1 MTPINPPFP
10 VFSDV
15 DGQPL
20 EDGYVYIGVAN
31 QNPEVN
37 PVQVFWDA
45 AGTIPAVQPI
55 RTSGGYAI
63 RNGTPSV
70 IYVNSDYSITVR
82 NKNGTFIYSAP
93 SSSTAGGGATASGRV
108 INVYSLPGVDP
119 TGATDSTLALT
130 AAALA
135 AEDGDTFDFGGGTYL
150 ISYQGAA
157 YSSPFGNVVMDF
169 NGARDLTFL
178 GRGATIK
185 VNNHNITTYG
195 GLMFMNFKGCKRIDI
210 TGFNFDMTFQ
220 GVNTNNAFYPF
231 VGAITM
237 LDDDDAAPDFET
249 LNSDFRVDAC
259 TFKLYHPYGNW
270 ALSGGAYGGDPNNGY
285 KLLSIFA
292 SGPYTPTDYNN
303 QCRNISVTNST
314 WYKGHNGYGIW
325 FWAWNNCRVS
335 GCVAEDWV
343 AKYSNAVGAYQ
354 NAGVS
359 FIRHIPFRTQGIVVE
374 NNFFRAK
381 PSAERTLGSG
391 FEGGGT
397 FYIHAN
403 NMGDVDWA
411 EGLSVVANNTII
423 MGLGAQSGTSVDTAV
438 FFNGFGQLIIEGN
451 TIDGH
456 NGQDPNAGYTG
467 TFALEL
473 TPAGLGSGNGFA
485 AITVNGNIFGAWLL
499 AGIYFTNGASTEY
512 RRRCKSL
519 VVTNNQHLSGDFF
532 LRTTSFAGYQAYEG
546 CREMIIS
553 GNTLQSVNAGTFPPP
568 SINNYGIAIAA
579 TQPTDVVICS
589 NNVIKDHTYDILTLT
604 AFCSSSAIV
613 RRFNNTIAN
622 VTTPYYASNV
632 FPADVLTGNQI
643 VQAISS
649 DGSFSPYVK
658 CTNTNSGT
666 AEVMFYQQ
674 ATTSYILA
682 TNKLEVF
689 TDAASQTVTDSDV
702 FRPSADNTKTL
713 GNASFRWSVVYAG
726 TGTINTSDE
735 RVKTQIQD
743 VDAAVMRAWGKVRYT
758 QFKFTDAVQEKGV
771 GARWHFGL
779 IAQRVKA
786 AFESEGLDAF
796 AFGILCYD
804 QWEDQ
809 WEEVLVEV
817 DMQNPDGTI
826 SKTLQANGEKRL
838 VVPAGNRYGVRYEEA
853 LALECAY
860 LRSKLGV

>member
-20 EDGYVYIGVAN
+20 EDGYIYIGVAN

-37 PVQVFWDA
+37 SVQVFWDA
-45 AGTIPAVQPI
+45 ARTILAVQPI

-63 RNGTPSV
+63 RNGAPSI

-93 SSSTAGGGATASGRV
+93 SSSTAGGATASGRV
-108 INVYSLPGVDP
+108 INVYDLPGIDP
-119 TGATDSTLALT
+119 TGITDSTLALT
-130 AAALA
+130 AAAQA
-135 AEDGDTFDFGGGTYL
+135 AQDGDTFDFGSGTYL
-150 ISYQGAA
+150 MSYQGAA
-157 YSSPFGNVVMDF
+157 YSSPFGNVVMNF
-169 NGARDLTFL
+169 NGARDLTFV

-231 VGAITM
+231 VGAITIV
-237 LDDDDAAPDFET
+237 DDNGAAPDFET
-249 LNSDFRVDAC
+249 LNSDFHIDAC
-259 TFKLYHPYGNW
+259 TFKLFHPYGNW
-270 ALSGGAYGGDPNNGY
+270 ALSGGAYNGDINNGY
-285 KLLSIFA
+285 KLFSIFA

-303 QCRNISVTNST
+303 QSRNISVTNST
-314 WYKGHNGYGIW
+314 WRKGHNGYGIW
-325 FWAWNNCRVS
+325 FWSWNNCRVS
-335 GCVAEDWV
+335 GCIAEDWV

-354 NAGVS
+354 NAGVP
-359 FIRHIPFRTQGIVVE
+359 FIRHIPFYTQGIVIE

-397 FYIHAN
+397 FYVHAN

-411 EGLSVVANNTII
+411 KGLSVVANNTII
-423 MGLGAQSGTSVDTAV
+423 MGLGAQSGMSTDTAV

-467 TFALEL
+467 AYALEL
-473 TPAGLGSGNGFA
+473 TPAGFSGSGNGFA
-485 AITVNGNIFGAWLL
+485 AITVNANIFGSWLL
-499 AGIYFTNGASTEY
+499 CGIYFTNGATTEY

-519 VVTNNQHLSGDFF
+519 VVTNNQHLSGNYF
-532 LRTTSFAGYQAYEG
+532 LRTAAYSYQAFEG
-546 CREMIIS
+546 CREMIIT

-568 SINNYGIAIAA
+568 STNNYGIAIAA
-579 TQPTDVVICS
+579 TMPTDVVICS
-589 NNVIKDHTYDILTLT
+589 NNIIKDHTYDILTQIEYC
-604 AFCSSSAIV
+604 AAV
-613 RRFNNTIAN
+613 AKVKRFNNKIAN
-622 VTTPYYASNV
+622 ITTPYYNSNMFPTDVIDGNQEVIARSNSVFYQPQLRCINEENTATEMSMLQQSISSYLTCTNNLHIYTGAVDQVIVDSNV
-632 FPADVLTGNQI
+632 LRPA
-643 VQAISS
+643 
-649 DGSFSPYVK
+649 
-658 CTNTNSGT
+658 
-666 AEVMFYQQ
+666 
-674 ATTSYILA
+674 
-682 TNKLEVF
+682 
-689 TDAASQTVTDSDV
+689 
-702 FRPSADNTKTL
+702 ADNTKSL

-735 RVKTQIQD
+735 RAKQQIVD
-743 VDAAVMRAWGKVRYT
+743 VSATVMRAWGKVNYV
-758 QFKFTDAVQEKGV
+758 QFKFNDAVETKGDS
-771 GARWHFGL
+771 ARWHFGL
-779 IAQRVKA
+779 IAQRIKE

-796 AFGILCYD
+796 AYGILCYD
-804 QWEDQ
+804 KWDDQ
-809 WEEVLVEV
+809 YTEEMVEAEE
-817 DMQNPDGTI
+817 NLGDGKTI
-826 SKTLQANGEKRL
+826 KVMRSTGNKILTQT
-838 VVPAGNRYGVRYEEA
+838 AGNRYGVRYEEA

-860 LRSKLGV
+860 LRSKLGI